1 MSNNKKRNNIKKS
14 THTENLNEKQRL
26 GLTGKRYLP
35 NDGWGR

>member
-1 MSNNKKRNNIKKS
+1 MKETTLKKAL
-14 THTENLNEKQRL
+14 TENLNEKQRL